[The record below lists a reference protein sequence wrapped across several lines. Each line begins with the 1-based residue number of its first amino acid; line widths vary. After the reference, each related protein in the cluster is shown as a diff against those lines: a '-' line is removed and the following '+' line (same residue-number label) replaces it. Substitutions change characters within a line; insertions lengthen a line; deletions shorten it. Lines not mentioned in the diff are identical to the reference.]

1 MPEQKPKVKTV
12 KVKLLR
18 PHKHAG
24 EQHAVGAEIELPEKK
39 AAFAIRAKSAEKV

>member
-1 MPEQKPKVKTV
+1 MTEPKPKTV

-18 PHKHAG
+18 PHTHAG
-24 EQHAVGAEIELPEKK
+24 ERHDKGAVIELPEKK